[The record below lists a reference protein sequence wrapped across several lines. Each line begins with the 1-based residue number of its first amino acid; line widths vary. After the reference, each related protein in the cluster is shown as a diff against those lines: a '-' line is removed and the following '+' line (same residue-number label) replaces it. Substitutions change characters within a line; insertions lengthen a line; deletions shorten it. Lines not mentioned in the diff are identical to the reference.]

1 MVRVA
6 LSDRSMCTCSPSL
19 ISNETSLCIV
29 AMTCTSNKCTVPV
42 LIHATFRIFFI
53 YCSAM
58 FMHVCEHKHCR
69 TEHSQT
75 NEYELTWVRVVPEA
89 GQLVR
94 MPTNSYAV
102 WSSRT
107 STNSYAD
114 QLVRRPTRTPGISRV
129 QKTRGRRLFPHEE
142 IESCPNHLATA
153 SNYRRV
159 P

>member
-1 MVRVA
+1 MYQSVIYPCRFSCP
-6 LSDRSMCTCSPSL
+6 LHMYIT
-19 ISNETSLCIV
+19 
-29 AMTCTSNKCTVPV
+29 MTCTSNKCTVPV

-75 NEYELTWVRVVPEA
+75 NEYELTRVRVVPEA

-114 QLVRRPTRTPGISRV
+114 QLVRRPNRTPTNSYAWYKSCAKDPGKKAVSSQGNRV
-129 QKTRGRRLFPHEE
+129 ESKSLGYGR
-142 IESCPNHLATA
+142 
-153 SNYRRV
+153 
-159 P
+159 